1 MERKFMKDRR
11 FLKIKNNNPAD
22 CHNFI
27 SNQNQFKIMRKN
39 SLMGIVAICL
49 TAVFTFTACAQDHK
63 QNQSRLNKINDAI
76 SGTVLLNNYQKFIPI
91 VGLAEKKIVSI
102 DLGYKNQIGFDSLLN
117 KYAAVTSLSAA
128 KYADSATLNDLEDDI
143 KFYNTIIVAVNHDMT
158 KNGKYMNFITSIS
171 KSKNVVI
178 SLFGSGNALASFD
191 QINSPIVW
199 SPEDNEEAALVA
211 PQFIF
216 GGVAAKHLLT
226 KTYSTKYAKGTGY
239 LTEATRLK
247 YTVPEDAG
255 VNSDDLRE
263 IAAIVNE
270 GIAKKAAPGM
280 VVLVAKDGK
289 VIYNKAFGYHT
300 YDNQQA
306 DKVTDIFDLASV
318 TKTTATTPSVMRL
331 VEQQKLKLD
340 TNVSA
345 YIAKARNTPMNGTSV
360 RDVMLH
366 QAGFIP
372 YIPFH
377 NYVKEGDYSRDSS
390 AAYPTKVAD
399 NYYIKKGFFNDFMWP
414 KMLNSPIKTK
424 GSYVYSDISMY
435 VMQDIVEHISEMP
448 EDEYVQKNFY
458 IPLGMQT
465 AGYLPRNRFAK
476 DRIVP
481 TEDDKVFRKT
491 LLEGYVHDQG
501 AALKGG
507 VAGHAGLF
515 GTANDM
521 AIYNQMLLN
530 KGTYGGEQ
538 YFTPQTVEMFTSK
551 QSNVSRRGLGF
562 DRHDPD
568 LTKKYP
574 SELASPQTFGHTGY
588 TGIGV
593 WTDPSRNM
601 IYVILSNRV
610 HPTVSEMLG
619 RLNIRPRIQD
629 VVNRAIDKG
638 KK

>member
-1 MERKFMKDRR
+1 MK
-11 FLKIKNNNPAD
+11 
-22 CHNFI
+22 
-27 SNQNQFKIMRKN
+27 KN
-39 SLMGIVAICL
+39 SLSGIFAICL
-49 TAVFTFTACAQDHK
+49 TAVITVTACAQDHK
-63 QNQSRLNKINDAI
+63 QNQSRLNKINQVVK
-76 SGTVLLNNYQKFIPI
+76 STVLLNNYKKLIPV
-91 VGLAEKKIVSI
+91 VGLADRRFVSI
-102 DLGYKNQIGFDSLLN
+102 DLGYSNQIGFDSLLN
-117 KYAAVTSLSAA
+117 KYAQVLSLNAA
-128 KYADSATLNDLEDDI
+128 KYADSTTLNDLEDDV
-143 KFYNTIIVAVNHDMT
+143 KFYSTVVVALTSEMAR
-158 KNGKYMNFITSIS
+158 NGKYINFIESLARN
-171 KSKNVVI
+171 KEVI
-178 SLFGSGNALASFD
+178 VALFGEGSALSSFD
-191 QINSPIVW
+191 QINAPLVW
-199 SPEDNEEAALVA
+199 SAEDNEEAALVV

-216 GGVAAKHLLT
+216 GGIAAKQMLT
-226 KTYSTKYAKGTGY
+226 KNYSTKYVKGTGY
-239 LTEATRLK
+239 LTNATRLK
-247 YTVPEDAG
+247 YTVPEDAD
-255 VNSDDLRE
+255 VNSNDLKE
-263 IAAIVNE
+263 IDAIVAE
-270 GIAKKAAPGM
+270 GIAKKASPGM

-300 YDNQQA
+300 YDNVQA

-340 TNVSA
+340 TNVGY
-345 YIAKARNTPMNGTSV
+345 YIAKARNTPMNKINV
-360 RDVMLH
+360 REVMLH

-399 NYYIKKGFFNDFMWP
+399 NYYIKKDFFNDFMWP
-414 KMLNSPIKTK
+414 KMLNSPIKTR

-448 EDEYVQKNFY
+448 EDQYVQEQFY
-458 IPLGMQT
+458 KPLGMQT
-465 AGYLPRNRFAK
+465 AGYLPRNRFTK

-515 GTANDM
+515 GSANDL

-538 YFTPQTVEMFTSK
+538 YFTPQTVQMFTSK
-551 QSNVSRRGLGF
+551 QSSVSRRGLGF

-574 SELASPQTFGHTGY
+574 SELASPETYGHTGY

-601 IYVILSNRV
+601 IYIILTNRV

>member
-1 MERKFMKDRR
+1 
-11 FLKIKNNNPAD
+11 
-22 CHNFI
+22 
-27 SNQNQFKIMRKN
+27 MRKN
-39 SLMGIVAICL
+39 NLMGVIAICL
-49 TAVFTFTACAQDHK
+49 TAVVSFTACAQDHK
-63 QNQSRLNKINDAI
+63 QNQNRLNKMNDVVKH
-76 SGTVLLNNYQKFIPI
+76 TVLLNNYQNFIPV
-91 VGLAEKKIVSI
+91 VGLAEKKIASI
-102 DLGYKNQIGFDSLLN
+102 GLGYAYQIGFDSLLN
-117 KYAAVTSLSAA
+117 KYAPVSSLSAL
-128 KYADSATLNDLEDDI
+128 KYKDSTTLNDLEDDV
-143 KFYNTIIVAVNHDMT
+143 KFYNTIIVALNNDMA
-158 KNGKYMNFITSIS
+158 KNAKFISFIGNLA
-171 KSKNVVI
+171 KSKEVI
-178 SLFGSGNALASFD
+178 VALFGNGNALSSFD
-191 QINSPIVW
+191 QLNAPLVW
-199 SPEDNEEAALVA
+199 SSEDNEEAALVA
-211 PQFIF
+211 PQLIF
-216 GGVAAKHLLT
+216 GGIGATQMLD
-226 KTYSTKYAKGTGY
+226 KTYSTKYVQGTGY
-239 LTEATRLK
+239 LTQATRLK

-255 VNSDDLRE
+255 VNSNDLKEIDD
-263 IAAIVNE
+263 IITD
-270 GIAKKAAPGM
+270 GIAKKASPGM

-300 YDNQQA
+300 YDNQIA

-318 TKTTATTPSVMRL
+318 TKVTATTPSVMRL
-331 VEQQKLKLD
+331 VEQKQLKLD
-340 TNVSA
+340 TNVGY
-345 YIAKARNTPMNGTSV
+345 YIAKARNTPMNGINV
-360 RDVMLH
+360 REVMLH

-377 NYVKEGDYSRDSS
+377 NFVKEGDYSRDSS

-414 KMLNSPIKTK
+414 KMLNSPIKTR

-448 EDEYVQKNFY
+448 EDQYVQQNFY

-465 AGYLPRNRFAK
+465 AGYLPRNRFQK

-515 GTANDM
+515 GTANDL

-551 QSNVSRRGLGF
+551 QSDVSRRGLGF
-562 DRHDPD
+562 DRWDPD

-601 IYVILSNRV
+601 VYIILTNRV

-619 RLNIRPRIQD
+619 KLNIRPRIQD
-629 VVNRAIDKG
+629 VINRAIDKS

>member
-1 MERKFMKDRR
+1 
-11 FLKIKNNNPAD
+11 
-22 CHNFI
+22 
-27 SNQNQFKIMRKN
+27 MRKN
-39 SLMGIVAICL
+39 NLMGVIAICL
-49 TAVFTFTACAQDHK
+49 TAVVSFTACAQDHK
-63 QNQSRLNKINDAI
+63 QNQNRLNKMNDVVKH
-76 SGTVLLNNYQKFIPI
+76 TVLLNNYQNFIPVI
-91 VGLAEKKIVSI
+91 GLAEKKIASI
-102 DLGYKNQIGFDSLLN
+102 GLGYAYQIGFDSLLN
-117 KYAAVTSLSAA
+117 KYAPVSSLSAA
-128 KYADSATLNDLEDDI
+128 KYADSTTLNDLEDDL
-143 KFYNTIIVAVNHDMT
+143 KFYNTIIVALNNDMA
-158 KNGKYMNFITSIS
+158 KNAKYISFIGNLA
-171 KSKNVVI
+171 KSKQVVVA
-178 SLFGSGNALASFD
+178 LFGNGNALSSFD
-191 QINSPIVW
+191 QLNAPLVW
-199 SPEDNEEAALVA
+199 SSEDNEEAALVA

-216 GGVAAKHLLT
+216 GGIGATQMLD
-226 KTYSTKYAKGTGY
+226 KTYSAKYVQGTGY
-239 LTEATRLK
+239 LTQATRLK

-255 VNSDDLRE
+255 VNSNDLRE
-263 IAAIVNE
+263 IDDIVNE
-270 GIAKKAAPGM
+270 GIAKKASPGM

-300 YDNQQA
+300 YDNQIA

-331 VEQQKLKLD
+331 VEQNKLKLD
-340 TNVSA
+340 TNVGY
-345 YIAKARNTPMNGTSV
+345 YIAKARNTPMNGINV
-360 RDVMLH
+360 REVMLH

-377 NYVKEGDYSRDSS
+377 NFVKEGDYSRDSS

-414 KMLNSPIKTK
+414 KMLNSPIKTR

-435 VMQDIVEHISEMP
+435 VMQDIVEHISEIP
-448 EDEYVQKNFY
+448 EDQYVQQNFY
-458 IPLGMQT
+458 VPLGMQT
-465 AGYLPRNRFAK
+465 AGYLPRNRFPK

-515 GTANDM
+515 GTANDL

-551 QSNVSRRGLGF
+551 QSDVSRRGLGF
-562 DRHDPD
+562 DRWDPD
-568 LTKKYP
+568 LSKKYP

-601 IYVILSNRV
+601 VYVILTNRV

-619 RLNIRPRIQD
+619 KLNIRPRIQD
-629 VVNRAIDKG
+629 VINRAIDKS

>member
-1 MERKFMKDRR
+1 
-11 FLKIKNNNPAD
+11 
-22 CHNFI
+22 
-27 SNQNQFKIMRKN
+27 MRKN
-39 SLMGIVAICL
+39 NLLGVTAICL
-49 TAVFTFTACAQDHK
+49 TAVVSFTACAQDHK
-63 QNQSRLNKINDAI
+63 QNQNRLNKMNDVVKH
-76 SGTVLLNNYQKFIPI
+76 TVLLNNYQNFIPI

-102 DLGYKNQIGFDSLLN
+102 GLGYSYQIGFDSLLN
-117 KYAAVTSLSAA
+117 KYAPVSSLNAN
-128 KYADSATLNDLEDDI
+128 KYADSTTLNDLEDDV
-143 KFYNTIIVAVNHDMT
+143 KFYNTVIVALNSDMA
-158 KNGKYMNFITSIS
+158 KNAKYISFIGNLA
-171 KSKNVVI
+171 KSKKVVVA
-178 SLFGSGNALASFD
+178 LFGNGTALSSFD
-191 QINSPIVW
+191 QLNAPLVW
-199 SPEDNEEAALVA
+199 SSEDNEEAALVA

-216 GGVAAKHLLT
+216 GGIGATQMLDKSYSAK
-226 KTYSTKYAKGTGY
+226 YVQGTGY
-239 LTEATRLK
+239 LTQATRLK
-247 YTVPEDAG
+247 YTVPEDAN
-255 VNSDDLRE
+255 VNSNDLRE
-263 IAAIVNE
+263 IDDIVND
-270 GIAKKAAPGM
+270 GIAKKASPGM

-300 YDNQQA
+300 YDNQIA

-331 VEQQKLKLD
+331 VEQKKLKLD
-340 TNVSA
+340 TNVGY
-345 YIAKARNTPMNGTSV
+345 YIAKARNTPMNGINV
-360 RDVMLH
+360 REVMLH

-377 NYVKEGDYSRDSS
+377 NFVKEGDYSRDSS

-414 KMLNSPIKTK
+414 KMLNSPIKTR

-448 EDEYVQKNFY
+448 EDQYVQQNFY

-465 AGYLPRNRFAK
+465 AGYLPRNRFPK

-515 GTANDM
+515 GTANDL

-551 QSNVSRRGLGF
+551 QSDVSRRGLGF
-562 DRHDPD
+562 DRWDPD
-568 LTKKYP
+568 LSKKYP

-593 WTDPSRNM
+593 WVDPSRNM
-601 IYVILSNRV
+601 VYIILTNRV
-610 HPTVSEMLG
+610 NPTVSEMLG
-619 RLNIRPRIQD
+619 KLNIRPRIQD
-629 VVNRAIDKG
+629 VVNRAIDKS